1 MTPVRWLAWTVG
13 ALFLIGTALQLVDT
27 LNLYVT
33 PPDTGASSMVAQ
45 RLASQ
50 DYRVAIWPI
59 FALNNLS
66 FGIAFVAITGLGLA
80 LAALLA
86 TGDTRRIAIM
96 TTVGIAGILGAVG
109 QLILLGATQVTID
122 IAYCDCGFKETEIIA
137 QIWAQMLANGASQAL
152 VDAASILAAIGIFVI
167 ASTFRRD
174 MPGAWEIWSWVTAT
188 ALIVGFFIRFLSL
201 GNEDLGLILF
211 VAVSGVLVPVW
222 AFWLGWSFRGGHAAE
237 GSLAA

>member
-50 DYRVAIWPI
+50 DYRIAIWPV

-122 IAYCDCGFKETEIIA
+122 IAYCDCGFKETEIVA

-188 ALIVGFFIRFLSL
+188 ALIVGFFVRFLSL

-211 VAVSGVLVPVW
+211 VVVSGVLVPVW

>member
-33 PPDTGASSMVAQ
+33 PPDTGAPSMVAQ

-50 DYRVAIWPI
+50 DYRIAIWPV

-122 IAYCDCGFKETEIIA
+122 IAYCDCGFKETEIVA

-188 ALIVGFFIRFLSL
+188 ALIVGFFIQIPEPR
-201 GNEDLGLILF
+201 
-211 VAVSGVLVPVW
+211 
-222 AFWLGWSFRGGHAAE
+222 
-237 GSLAA
+237 

>member
-122 IAYCDCGFKETEIIA
+122 IAYCDCGFKETEIVA

-188 ALIVGFFIRFLSL
+188 ALIVGFFVRFLSL

-211 VAVSGVLVPVW
+211 VVISGVLVPVW
-222 AFWLGWSFRGGHAAE
+222 AFWLGWSFRRGHAVE
-237 GSLAA
+237 ESLAA

>member
-33 PPDTGASSMVAQ
+33 PPDTGASSMVGQ

-50 DYRVAIWPI
+50 DYRIAIWPV

-122 IAYCDCGFKETEIIA
+122 IAYCDCGFKETEIVA

-211 VAVSGVLVPVW
+211 VVVSGVLVPVW

-237 GSLAA
+237 GPLAA

>member
-50 DYRVAIWPI
+50 DYRIAIWPV

-122 IAYCDCGFKETEIIA
+122 IAYCDCGFKETEIVA

-211 VAVSGVLVPVW
+211 VVVSGVLVPVW

-237 GSLAA
+237 ESLAA

>member
-50 DYRVAIWPI
+50 DYRIAIWPV

-122 IAYCDCGFKETEIIA
+122 IAYCDCGFKETEIVA

-174 MPGAWEIWSWVTAT
+174 MPGAWEIWSWLTAT
-188 ALIVGFFIRFLSL
+188 ALIVGFFVRFLSL

-211 VAVSGVLVPVW
+211 VVISGVLVPVW
-222 AFWLGWSFRGGHAAE
+222 AFWLGWSFRRGHAAE
-237 GSLAA
+237 ESLAA

>member
-33 PPDTGASSMVAQ
+33 PPDTGASSMVGQ

-50 DYRVAIWPI
+50 DYRIAIWPV

-122 IAYCDCGFKETEIIA
+122 IAYCDCGFKETEIVA

-211 VAVSGVLVPVW
+211 VVVSGVLVPVW